1 MDLYTLLH
9 YNKTNVL
16 CIRDIIINERN
27 FKIWLEKQKNYHT
40 ARTYTARCMR
50 IEAEMEVDL
59 DKEYAQD
66 GGRRFLN
73 KLKYSREEQR
83 QGKQPD
89 CGLHFRENVD
99 IYTGLNSLRVS
110 LKKYFEFKDKE
121 DQLYG
126 GITVRF
132 QEISAFLISI
142 VDKNVDMCG
151 VPKH

>member
-1 MDLYTLLH
+1 
-9 YNKTNVL
+9 
-16 CIRDIIINERN
+16 
-27 FKIWLEKQKNYHT
+27 
-40 ARTYTARCMR
+40 MR
-50 IEAEMEVDL
+50 IEAEMEVGL

-121 DQLYG
+121 D
-126 GITVRF
+126 
-132 QEISAFLISI
+132 
-142 VDKNVDMCG
+142 
-151 VPKH
+151 